1 MPWLK
6 KNSYMESDSGKKFLR
21 LKSSLPLPSPPPH
34 NFSNGLSLNIFH
46 ETMSNL
52 FNLLIQRVQTVGRQ
66 RDKQ

>member
-1 MPWLK
+1 
-6 KNSYMESDSGKKFLR
+6 MESDGGKKFLR
-21 LKSSLPLPSPPPH
+21 LKSSPPPL

-66 RDKQ
+66 RDKK